1 MRILSIGK
9 LFTKQAM
16 ACTWNCSYS
25 TEFFTRNNL
34 RSVPLAT
41 APYQHSKND
50 EASGWELPQVC
61 VLLRFDTARGGC
73 KPAEFDLP
81 VSPLDV

>member
-41 APYQHSKND
+41 ALYQHSKNGA
-50 EASGWELPQVC
+50 ASGCELPQVC
-61 VLLRFDTARGGC
+61 LLLRFDTASGGGSPS
-73 KPAEFDLP
+73 KLDLP
-81 VSPLDV
+81 VASLDV